1 MKKLTV
7 LLILMLIVVGCGSE
21 PILHTGTIVHKEYQ
35 EPTWGVGIGQTGVGI
50 KSGWGAV
57 AELKP
62 GQYLITVHVLG
73 EDEVFS
79 VGQEIYASTSIGDVI
94 TCDSTPVC
102 TFEEN

>member
-1 MKKLTV
+1 MKKLIV
-7 LLILMLIVVGCGSE
+7 LLILILVIVGCESE
-21 PILHTGTIVHKEYQ
+21 SILHTGIIVHKEYQ
-35 EPTWGVGIGQTGVGI
+35 KPTWGVGIGQTGVGI

-79 VGQEIYASTSIGDVI
+79 VGQEIYASTFIGDMVI
-94 TCDSTPVC
+94 CDSIPVC
-102 TFEEN
+102 TFEGE